1 MEVTNEI
8 RDTFQNYPP
17 RQHRK
22 DLSYINQK
30 RPLPEP
36 FLIEYRMND

>member
-22 DLSYINQK
+22 DLSYIK
-30 RPLPEP
+30 PEKAP
-36 FLIEYRMND
+36 SGAFSD